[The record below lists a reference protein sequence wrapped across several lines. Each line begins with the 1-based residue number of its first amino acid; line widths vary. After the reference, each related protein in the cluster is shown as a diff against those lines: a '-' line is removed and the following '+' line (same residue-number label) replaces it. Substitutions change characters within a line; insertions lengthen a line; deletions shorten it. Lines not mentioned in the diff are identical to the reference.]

1 VVGIVRS
8 CLDWNPKEF
17 CRLVGIVTSG
27 SRASVVPVRISKE
40 DIGFVRDEM
49 LALIDDIDE
58 GKRYVGIFKGSTKKD
73 LALDSTTLP
82 TSFDP
87 GKTHTYTA
95 PSMTSYVEI
104 LGEVT
109 CSGIELSFSI
119 PRPGSYV
126 YAVINGRE
134 FQRILGIEGGLRVG
148 VHIFSLMEV
157 PLDQQ
162 ALSYH
167 IAILG
172 ATGTGKSRLT
182 KCIVEEV
189 LRCTDYSVVIFDHT
203 GIDYTDKSRWTVD
216 VDVIDSSRIV
226 LDPDIIAQ
234 IIIEEVGLTGYHE
247 EYIYGAI
254 VEYMKKKLLSGLNQN
269 DKKLQS
275 FSRSTEVDLEVLLT
289 MYRDASRKELL
300 TWNFHEF
307 LRVLDEYLKSMGA
320 RDYTSKKLK
329 LLIITRLGKRFF
341 ENYLNGRN
349 IIVEDVVENLIVKP
363 RKLVVV
369 DLSSE
374 VEYVAKRGIVYQFM
388 KVSWDKI
395 WSSRGTSRKIL
406 AVIDEAHNY
415 TCAHGCEPAKTI
427 IARTVREG
435 RKWGFGVVLA
445 TQRVID
451 LAPEIRGNINTIF
464 FSKLQSSGDYNELK
478 NWLEGV
484 QYLEYTLPML
494 ASREFF
500 FTGLGNPLRKPLL
513 IRVRDVR

>member
-1 VVGIVRS
+1 MKP
-8 CLDWNPKEF
+8 CFDWNPREF
-17 CRLVGIVTSG
+17 CQLVGIVTSG
-27 SRASVVPVRISKE
+27 SRSSLVPVRISKE

-49 LALIDDIDE
+49 LALVEDIDE
-58 GKRYVGIFKGSTKKD
+58 GRRYLGVFKGSTKKD

-87 GKTHTYTA
+87 EKTHMYTA
-95 PSMTSYVEI
+95 PSMTSYVEV

-109 CSGIELSFSI
+109 CSGVELSFSI

-126 YAVINGRE
+126 YAVIDGRK
-134 FQRILGIEGGLRVG
+134 FQRVLGIEEGLRIG
-148 VHIFSLMEV
+148 VHKFSLMEV
-157 PLDQQ
+157 PLDPR

-167 IAILG
+167 IAVLG

-203 GIDYTDKSRWTVD
+203 GIDYADKSRWGVD
-216 VDVIDSSRIV
+216 VDVVDASKIV
-226 LDPDIIAQ
+226 LDLDVIAQ
-234 IIIEEVGLTGYHE
+234 IVVEEVGLAGYHE
-247 EYIYGAI
+247 EYVYGAI
-254 VEYMKKKLLSGLNQN
+254 IEYAKRKLLEELNQN

-275 FSRSTEVDLEVLLT
+275 TSRYTEVDLEILLA
-289 MYRDASRKELL
+289 MYRDASRKGLFK
-300 TWNFHEF
+300 WSFHEF
-307 LRVLDEYLKSMGA
+307 LRVLDEYLRNMGA
-320 RDYTSKKLK
+320 RDHTSKKLK
-329 LLIITRLGKRFF
+329 LLITTRLGRKFF
-341 ENYLNGRN
+341 ESYLNGRE
-349 IIVEDVVENLIVKP
+349 IVVEDVVKYLTERPK
-363 RKLVVV
+363 RLVVV

-374 VEYVAKRGIVYQFM
+374 VEYVAKRGVVHQFI
-388 KVSWDKI
+388 KILWDEIWGNRGVS
-395 WSSRGTSRKIL
+395 RRIL

-415 TCAHGCEPAKTI
+415 TCTHGCEPAKTI

-451 LAPEIRGNINTIF
+451 LAPEIRGNINTVF
-464 FSKLQSSGDYNELK
+464 FSRLQSSGDYSELR

-494 ASREFF
+494 TSREFF
-500 FTGLGNPLRKPLL
+500 FAGLGNPLRKPLL
-513 IRVRDVR
+513 IRVRDVK